1 MDSISH
7 TALDV
12 AHDEEASRYELT
24 RAGDL
29 IGLIDYR
36 RRNGA
41 LDMSH
46 TEIFPAVRGQGL
58 GAVLVRNALDDV
70 RDRGETVIPSCW
82 YVREFIEANPEY
94 ADLLAG

>member
-1 MDSISH
+1 MDSISN

-24 RAGDL
+24 RAGEL

-36 RRNGA
+36 RRNGS
-41 LDMSH
+41 LDMTH
-46 TEIFPAVRGQGL
+46 TEVFPAVRGQGL

-70 RDRGETVIPSCW
+70 RERGETVIPSCW
-82 YVREFIEANPEY
+82 YVREFVDANPDY
-94 ADLLAG
+94 ADLLAR